1 MSIFENVYLIEND
14 EHLTID
20 KAQEIIDEGTV
31 SFYQHHNGELVKNIS
46 NWSDRETAVSW
57 LHENDYY

>member
-1 MSIFENVYLIEND
+1 VEKD
-14 EHLTID
+14 EPLTTDI
-20 KAQEIIDEGTV
+20 AQDIVDEGTV

-46 NWSDRETAVSW
+46 NWSDRESAVNW

>member
-1 MSIFENVYLIEND
+1 VEKD
-14 EHLTID
+14 EPLTTDI
-20 KAQEIIDEGTV
+20 AQDIVDEGTV

-46 NWSDRETAVSW
+46 TWKDRESAISW